1 MEKARVGA
9 SSSTDDIEEEDEE
22 EDEEEVDILCNCLI
36 MFCMLDIFG
45 PSN

>member
-1 MEKARVGA
+1 MGA

-22 EDEEEVDILCNCLI
+22 EDEEEEEVDILCNCLI